1 MRTLILI
8 IVIFIYSSVLLA
20 GEESGGSAGSFLQ
33 WGVGARAIALGKAF
47 TAIANDGSAIY
58 WNPAGLAQLSTREF
72 SAMHAL
78 IFEDRAQNFIQFTYP
93 ISPFSIS
100 AGWMRFGVND
110 IQERSTSGEFLGK
123 FDDSENLFLLGSGY
137 QVLSKPTFKLD
148 VGLTAKYF
156 YHSLQNYHASG
167 YGIDLGVLSYF
178 HLTGLVERI
187 GIGATVQNLG
197 AKLKWNTESNHEDNI
212 PVAFRLGAAVHLK
225 PVPFKIAADLEKN
238 ENQDLRI
245 HAGAEYWIRMLALRA
260 GINHDKFTGG
270 AGLVLKLGSVG
281 FILDYAL
288 TTDEI
293 ANDPLHFFTL
303 IFRF

>member
-156 YHSLQNYHASG
+156 YHSLQNYHANG

-238 ENQDLRI
+238 ENQDLDNNNNTMC
-245 HAGAEYWIRMLALRA
+245 G
-260 GINHDKFTGG
+260 
-270 AGLVLKLGSVG
+270 
-281 FILDYAL
+281 
-288 TTDEI
+288 
-293 ANDPLHFFTL
+293 
-303 IFRF
+303 

>member
-100 AGWMRFGVND
+100 AGWMLFGVND

-156 YHSLQNYHASG
+156 YHSLQNYHANG

-260 GINHDKFTGG
+260 GLNHDKFTGG

-281 FILDYAL
+281 FILDYAF

-293 ANDPLHFFTL
+293 ANDPLHFFSL

>member
-1 MRTLILI
+1 MRTLSLI
-8 IVIFIYSSVLLA
+8 IISLINTSMLFA
-20 GEESGGSAGSFLQ
+20 GEESGGYAGSFLQ
-33 WGVGARAIALGKAF
+33 WGVGARAIAMGKAF

-58 WNPAGLAQLSTREF
+58 WNPAGLAQISTREF

-78 IFEDRAQNFIQFTYP
+78 IFEDRAQNFIEFTYP

-110 IQERSTSGEFLGK
+110 IQERSPNGELLGK

-137 QVLSKPTFKLD
+137 QLLSKPTFKLD

-156 YHSLQNYHASG
+156 YHSLHEYHASG

-187 GIGATVQNLG
+187 GIGAAVQNLG

-212 PVAFRLGAAVHLK
+212 PTAFRLGAAVHIK
-225 PVPFKIAADLEKN
+225 PIPFKIAMDIEKN

-260 GINHDKFTGG
+260 GLNHENFTGG

-281 FILDYAL
+281 FVLDYAL

-293 ANDPLHFFTL
+293 ANNPLHFFSL